1 MVPLSIAN
9 TITDLIQGDVR
20 EHLPLDRIPLA
31 GDVLGLG
38 TTTSFDNG
46 ELSFVHDPS
55 AGRTRLYQCQ
65 ASDGG
70 IRELRRSD
78 GSSHFPYVCFTG
90 DATALRR
97 PVDPAALGEIEG
109 RSLQDLAEAAITGLL
124 RDGGMEQAPIYG
136 LRLRARWHS
145 LVITVASKLCLG
157 ELRRNAG
164 IASTVTGTPQ
174 GENAAGSLYDT
185 LQHFRLSSEDPGDPQ
200 DPIRFLGRSLDWD
213 CCGFWDTDPISGRV
227 TVPLATAPLHL
238 HGCSTDLAYGGHLH
252 HEHPGSRLRDLTSL
266 VLYPLRELVSLASD
280 LAVQEATWAD
290 GTLRFSVI
298 NRGQLDVSDVGI
310 AVVIDDRYSDHRY
323 LRLPWL
329 AAGDAKDFAVPLELS
344 PGGHEILV
352 LADPDRNVLEPVKR
366 RANNR
371 ARLWTKP

>member
-1 MVPLSIAN
+1 MVSLSIAN

-20 EHLPLDRIPLA
+20 EHLPLDRIPLD

-46 ELSFVHDPS
+46 ELSFVHDPA
-55 AGRTRLYQCQ
+55 AGRTRLYKCQ

-70 IRELRRSD
+70 IRELRRSN

-97 PVDPAALGEIEG
+97 PVDPAGLGEVEG
-109 RSLQDLAEAAITGLL
+109 RSLQDLVEAAITGLL
-124 RDGGMEQAPIYG
+124 RQGGMEPAPIYG

-145 LVITVASKLCLG
+145 LVITVASKLCMG
-157 ELRRNAG
+157 QQHRNAA
-164 IASTVTGTPQ
+164 IASTGVGAPQ
-174 GENAAGSLYDT
+174 GENAASNLYDT
-185 LQHFRLSSEDPGDPQ
+185 LQHFRLSSEDPGDPR

-213 CCGFWDTDPISGRV
+213 CCGFWDTDPMSGRV
-227 TVPLATAPLHL
+227 TVPLAAAPLHL

-252 HEHPGSRLRDLTSL
+252 HEHPGTRIRNLTSL
-266 VLYPLRELVSLASD
+266 VIYPLRELVSLASD
-280 LAVQEATWAD
+280 LAIQEATWAD
-290 GTLRFSVI
+290 GTLRFSVV
-298 NRGQLDVSDVGI
+298 NRGQLDVSEVGV
-310 AVVIDDRYSDHRY
+310 AVVVDDRYSDHRY

-329 AAGDAKDFAVPLELS
+329 AAGDGEDFVLPLRLP
-344 PGGHEILV
+344 PGEHEIMV
-352 LADPDRNVLEPVKR
+352 LADPERDVLEPVER

-371 ARLWTKP
+371 ATLWIKL